1 MKVMKRL
8 YMPIFAVLSLTLCL
22 SCGGGDSNT
31 GKVDERAYQV
41 SDVSRPSEYRMQES
55 LAQGNAS
62 MNGAEYQY
70 RVNRKPSDELPK
82 VKDEQGNTYVD
93 NVIVLEVIRS
103 EKKILTKRFTKKDF
117 ASLVEA
123 KFLANA
129 ILEGLVF
136 DRVVDGRLRFA
147 ASVCYP
153 QTDLFVPLCLTV
165 GADGN
170 VRIEKGSILEDEI
183 PGRGEVN

>member
-1 MKVMKRL
+1 MKKIYTPAL
-8 YMPIFAVLSLTLCL
+8 AILSLALCL
-22 SCGGGDSNT
+22 SCGGGDANT
-31 GKVDERAYQV
+31 GKVDEREYQV
-41 SDVSRPSEYRMQES
+41 NDVSRPSEYRMQAS
-55 LAQGNAS
+55 LAQGKVS
-62 MNGAEYQY
+62 MSGAEYQY
-70 RVNRKPSDELPK
+70 SVNRKSSDELPK

-93 NVIVLEVIRS
+93 NVIVLEVSRG
-103 EKKILTKRFTKKDF
+103 EKKILTKNFTKKDF

-165 GADGN
+165 GSDGS
-170 VRIEKGSILEDEI
+170 VRLEKGSVLEDEI
-183 PGRGEVN
+183 PGRDEVN